1 MRHTREDLRVM
12 ARTALT
18 ARDTLHPNW
27 LRLLFQLMLHTG
39 LSADRVEREIERLA
53 AGA

>member
-1 MRHTREDLRVM
+1 MRHTPSELRRM
-12 ARTALT
+12 AQTALGY
-18 ARDTLHPNW
+18 RDTLHPDW

>member
-1 MRHTREDLRVM
+1 MRHTPSELREM
-12 ARTALT
+12 ARTALA
-18 ARDTLHPNW
+18 ARDALHPNW

-39 LSADRVEREIERLA
+39 LSADRVESEIERLA